1 MSNEKLKITLA
12 LGTGLLVGGLV
23 GYAIAEKHVRK
34 QAEDEIADARRVFN
48 KLREDAVA
56 SAEEQARADWF
67 GTDSPGDGENYEEV
81 ADEDLTVADL
91 HEAARTLNYA
101 PPSGPRPDPRPPI
114 ESFIDDIKEPEVK
127 SVYDPAKDPTQWDR
141 NPNFPYV
148 ITEEEFMQDE
158 ENYSKI
164 SVKYYDKDSSLVDDR
179 DQYIPN
185 ADSIVGDDNMEQFGI
200 GTDSPDIVYVRNDR
214 LESDFEVTREHAN
227 YSIDIL
233 GFEPDEDI
241 GKIAL
246 QKQRDN
252 ERRGR

>member
-12 LGTGLLVGGLV
+12 LGTGLMVGGLV

-48 KLREDAVA
+48 KLREEAVDA
-56 SAEEQARADWF
+56 AEKQARSDWF
-67 GTDSPGDGENYEEV
+67 GPDAQGDGEDVEEETT
-81 ADEDLTVADL
+81 EDLTVADL
-91 HEAARTLNYA
+91 HEAARALNYA

-141 NPNFPYV
+141 DPNFPYV
-148 ITEEEFMQDE
+148 ITEEEFMQDA

-164 SVKYYDKDSSLVDDR
+164 TIKYYDKDSSLVDER
-179 DQYIPN
+179 EQYIPN
-185 ADSIVGDDNMEQFGI
+185 MDSIVGEDNMEHFGI

-233 GFEPDEDI
+233 GFEPDDDI
-241 GKIAL
+241 GRIAL
-246 QKQRDN
+246 KKQAEN
-252 ERRGR
+252 ERRGG